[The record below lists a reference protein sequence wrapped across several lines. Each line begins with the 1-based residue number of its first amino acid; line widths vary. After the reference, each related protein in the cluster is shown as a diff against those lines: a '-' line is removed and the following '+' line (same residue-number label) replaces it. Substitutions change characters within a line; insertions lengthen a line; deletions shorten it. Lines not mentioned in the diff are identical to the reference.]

1 MLEAEGFSSFVV
13 SAKRSCEFIVDGRY
27 PPEANMARDLQ
38 LLHAVA
44 GGRIGGI
51 LRIYNWESPAIT
63 IGHHQKVFVPYDS
76 SLDIPV
82 IVRPTGGGAVLHVD
96 DITYALISP
105 IKGFFGSG
113 LLETYTPISKA
124 FAYALTKI
132 GLDVDI
138 KEGGACFSRLCFARK
153 APMDVTLYGKKLMGS
168 AQLRTRGC
176 LLQQGV
182 IPISVDKTLITRAF
196 GPGALSWAIS
206 IREVVPL
213 FDMNTFICHLREGF
227 STVLDV
233 RLSNSDSDY
242 AECCHAYTGDV

>member
-1 MLEAEGFSSFVV
+1 M
-13 SAKRSCEFIVDGRY
+13 KDIRFIVNGRY

-38 LLHAVA
+38 LLHEVA
-44 GGRIGGI
+44 GGRANGA
-51 LRIYNWESPAIT
+51 LRIYNWEGPAIT
-63 IGHHQKVFVPYDS
+63 IGHHQKTFIPYDNT
-76 SLDIPV
+76 LDIPV
-82 IVRPTGGGAVLHVD
+82 IVRPTGGGAVLHAD
-96 DITYALISP
+96 DITYAFISP

-113 LLETYTPISKA
+113 LLETYTLISKA
-124 FAYALTKI
+124 FAYALAKT

-153 APMDVTLYGKKLMGS
+153 APMDVTLFGKKLMGS

-196 GPGALSWAIS
+196 GPDALSWVTS
-206 IREVVPL
+206 IREVVPS
-213 FDMNTFICHLREGF
+213 FDMDAFIRHLRDGF

-233 RLSNSDSDY
+233 RLSNSDSDD
-242 AECCHAYTGDV
+242 AERRHAYTGDV

>member
-1 MLEAEGFSSFVV
+1 MKDV
-13 SAKRSCEFIVDGRY
+13 RFIVDGRLR
-27 PPEANMARDLQ
+27 PEANMARDLQ

-44 GGRIGGI
+44 GGRTNGI

-63 IGHHQKVFVPYDS
+63 IGHHQKTFVPYDS

-96 DITYALISP
+96 DITYALITP
-105 IKGFFGSG
+105 IKSFFGSG
-113 LLETYTPISKA
+113 LIETYTLISKV

-196 GPGALSWAIS
+196 GSDALSWATS
-206 IREVVPL
+206 IRQGMPS
-213 FDMNTFICHLREGF
+213 FDMDAFIHHLRDAFF
-227 STVLDV
+227 SVLDV
-233 RLSNSDSDY
+233 RLSNSDSDD
-242 AECCHAYTGDV
+242 AKCCHTYTGDV